1 MQNELNTNKYF
12 KLAYS
17 ANKCRCAVKL
27 GAGSVFLSEFP
38 SRGTLPRPS
47 TPPVVKNPPRR
58 FIRTP

>member
-17 ANKCRCAVKL
+17 ANRCRCAVKL

-38 SRGTLPRPS
+38 SREPSPVPLRRPS
-47 TPPVVKNPPRR
+47 REKSASEGS
-58 FIRTP
+58 